1 VQDPTFRLPG
11 SVVTIPAVEAL
22 RLCHEL
28 RHERTLADLA
38 RSAADLIEAATR
50 AAPNVVVEL
59 IPGED
64 EVVLWAV
71 ARRLRGGSLQP
82 ALVRLRRALES
93 AVADAA

>member
-1 VQDPTFRLPG
+1 MQDPTFRLPG
-11 SVVTIPAVEAL
+11 SAVTIPAAEAL
-22 RLCHEL
+22 RLCDEL
-28 RHERTLADLA
+28 RQEKSLANLA
-38 RSAADLIEAATR
+38 RSAASLIELAT
-50 AAPNVVVEL
+50 ASFGVVEL

-71 ARRLRGGSLQP
+71 RRRLSAGGFQP

>member
-1 VQDPTFRLPG
+1 MQNPTFHVPG
-11 SVVTIPAVEAL
+11 SVVTIPAAEAL
-22 RLCHEL
+22 ALCSEL
-28 RHERTLADLA
+28 RQERTLADLA
-38 RSAADLIEAATR
+38 RSAANVIEAATR
-50 AAPNVVVEL
+50 PHASTLVEL

-71 ARRLRGGSLQP
+71 DRRLRGGGFRP

>member
-1 VQDPTFRLPG
+1 M
-11 SVVTIPAVEAL
+11 PAEEAL
-22 RLCHEL
+22 RLCAEL
-28 RHERTLADLA
+28 RRERTLADLA
-38 RSAADLIEAATR
+38 RSAANVIEAATWR
-50 AAPNVVVEL
+50 GHDGVAEL

-71 ARRLRGGSLQP
+71 RRRLSAGGFQP